1 MHGTRSTGAATMRGA
16 SKPSAQS
23 PVARGCST
31 LSPSRS
37 RASRASTTTSAC
49 RCYRERARRATTR
62 RTRGTIRSRRRS
74 TSVSP
79 TRRVA
84 LPTCRCTRCATPSLR
99 SRPCRPPIP
108 GVRSSQGSGRTSD
121 ALRAR
126 SCEHLRHAH
135 RTSTMGPGRVETI
148 CGLPILVGSRSAIAT
163 MPLRPLMWFCAG
175 SKARARCRS
184 CRRTDGAEGGAKI
197 GAMLLAPS
205 SLQALHRYRA
215 CASLASG
222 YRQGREGSSRCV
234 RARGSWSGSVP
245 RPSRT

>member
-1 MHGTRSTGAATMRGA
+1 MRRCARTCGQRHDPSSPKIKRLPRTRSDQAN
-16 SKPSAQS
+16 SSDVSFQ
-23 PVARGCST
+23 
-31 LSPSRS
+31 
-37 RASRASTTTSAC
+37 
-49 RCYRERARRATTR
+49 EDRAT
-62 RTRGTIRSRRRS
+62 
-74 TSVSP
+74 
-79 TRRVA
+79 A
-84 LPTCRCTRCATPSLR
+84 
-99 SRPCRPPIP
+99 
-108 GVRSSQGSGRTSD
+108 
-121 ALRAR
+121 
-126 SCEHLRHAH
+126 E
-135 RTSTMGPGRVETI
+135 GPGRVETI